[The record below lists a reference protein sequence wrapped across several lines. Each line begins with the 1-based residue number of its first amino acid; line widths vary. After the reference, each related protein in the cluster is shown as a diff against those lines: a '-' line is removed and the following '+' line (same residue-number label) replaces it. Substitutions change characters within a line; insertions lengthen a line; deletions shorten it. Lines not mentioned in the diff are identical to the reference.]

1 MRFGI
6 QPVSVDSVIGQI
18 KDSRNITNSLKLNF
32 TKIVLDAV
40 KRGYRHIEISLDM
53 HYVLPEGFQKKDI
66 ENLLK
71 IKEEHNITYSVHLP
85 LWSIELSSPN
95 RYIRKGSTDCL
106 INAVKIVEPLDPE
119 VYVLHA
125 TGALAAE
132 FSRIEIPEQYKK
144 IVMNIFTDN
153 GVSAINRMIKETN
166 LDPNKLAL
174 ETIEFPLENT
184 LDQIKKVK
192 GAKLCIDTGHV
203 LAKYPGD
210 YDLFELTKKYI
221 DITSEFHLHDGYNF
235 PNRIKGKK
243 IEDHIALGEGQLPIK
258 FLKLLYEKNF
268 RGPIVFELNFDQAK
282 KSLEFIKKHVPEIEI
297 DLND

>member
-132 FSRIEIPEQYKK
+132 FTRIEIPEQYKK

>member
-125 TGALAAE
+125 TGALAAK
-132 FSRIEIPEQYKK
+132 FTRIEIPEQYKK

-282 KSLEFIKKHVPEIEI
+282 KSLEFIRKHVPEIEI